1 MEITRKMHTFAL
13 AFRKHRG
20 VEQLV
25 ARQAHNL
32 EVACSNP
39 ASATKTNEEAP
50 ENGAFFISSGS
61 QLGHNSDTNV
71 KPVGESSG
79 FSPTKKMPIGEF
91 LSGAALVGYTL
102 PRLHTGKSWYVDFF
116 AWDPVSERMKRKKYM
131 LDRCKSVSE
140 RRTMASLLITNITI
154 RLMKGWN
161 PFAASDSTRQLTSFS
176 EVLGKYRDYISSM
189 EAKGTLKQKTAYDY
203 LSRVGTLEAYIRDC
217 HVRID
222 YIYQF
227 DRGFVVDF
235 LDYLVLD
242 KDVSATTRNNYRTWL
257 STMGTWLVERK
268 YISRNPVEDV
278 HMLREKE
285 KKREALSSTAL
296 ARMREYLYIN
306 NRHFLLACMMEYYTF
321 IRPDEMRH
329 LKIGYVS
336 VSNKEVTVPAEV
348 SKNRKERTV
357 GLNRKVIQLMAELNI
372 FDSPSQYYIFGEG
385 LRPGPQMTYLNH
397 FRLEWKKMRTALR
410 WPDYYQFYSLKDTGI
425 RDLAN
430 AQGVVVARDQAGH
443 YDISVTNRYLKKSRI
458 VPDSVKN
465 FEGNL

>member
-1 MEITRKMHTFAL
+1 M
-13 AFRKHRG
+13 
-20 VEQLV
+20 V

-32 EVACSNP
+32 EVARSNP
-39 ASATKTNEEAP
+39 ASATKEYEKVPADGT
-50 ENGAFFISSGS
+50 FFVFGS
-61 QLGHNSDTNV
+61 DELGQNSDTIV
-71 KPVGESSG
+71 EPVGESSG
-79 FSPTKKMPIGEF
+79 FSPTKKMAIGDF

-102 PRLHTGKSWYVDFF
+102 PQLHTGKSWYVDFF

-131 LDRCKSVSE
+131 LDRCKTVSE
-140 RRTMASLLITNITI
+140 RRTMASLLITSITQ

-161 PFAASDSTRQLTSFS
+161 PFVSSDSTRHLTAFGD
-176 EVLGKYRDYISSM
+176 VLGKYRDYISSM

-203 LSRVGTLEAYIRDC
+203 LSRVGTLETYISEC
-217 HVRID
+217 HVRISFA
-222 YIYQF
+222 YQF

-235 LDYLVLD
+235 LDYLIMD

-257 STMGTWLVERK
+257 STVGTWMVERK

-285 KKREALSSTAL
+285 KKREPLASTAL
-296 ARMREYLYIN
+296 ARMREYLYKN

-329 LKIGYVS
+329 LRIGDVS
-336 VSNKEVTVPAEV
+336 LSRKEVTVPAEV

-357 GLNRKVIQLMAELNI
+357 GLNQKVILLMIELNV
-372 FDSPSQYYIFGEG
+372 FDAPSQYYIFGEG
-385 LRPGPQMTYLNH
+385 LKPGPEMTYLNH
-397 FRLEWKKMRTALR
+397 FRMEWRKVRTALR
-410 WPDYYQFYSLKDTGI
+410 WPDSYQFYSLKDSGI

-443 YDISVTNRYLKKSRI
+443 YDVSVTNRYLKRGRE
-458 VPDSVKN
+458 VPDGVKT
-465 FEGNL
+465 FDGGL